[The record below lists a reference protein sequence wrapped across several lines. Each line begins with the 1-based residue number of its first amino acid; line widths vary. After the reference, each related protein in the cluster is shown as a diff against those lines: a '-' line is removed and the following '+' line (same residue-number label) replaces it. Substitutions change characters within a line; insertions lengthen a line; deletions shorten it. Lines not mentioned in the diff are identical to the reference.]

1 MEEAMD
7 RPENKPLG
15 YIGAILVKQND
26 YIKQT

>member
-15 YIGAILVKQND
+15 YSGAIHVKQDD